1 MLRFFLF
8 TLLILLYSAVIAF
21 CNASSSPGYR
31 ILLYIPFLIQIDQ
44 IVFGSLVLIWIHPK
58 EGSVRVNAKI
68 GYVPQ
73 GTSLFEDAT
82 VEENL
87 RFFADMSHTSVP
99 ARLPFALEKF
109 RKKRISE
116 LSGGMKKQ
124 VSIACAM
131 LGNPEVILLDEP
143 CTALDI
149 SFRTE
154 LINTVLSWKREG
166 RTVLYVGHD
175 PSEFYPFFD
184 KLIFLGDNPVTYDR
198 QTLSCESEAAFA
210 DDFKRLFRLEY

>member
-1 MLRFFLF
+1 MIHAKGLSFSYGKHRIIDRLDFDAVRGECVVFAGPNGSGKSTVLA
-8 TLLILLYSAVIAF
+8 LAAGILK
-21 CNASSSPGYR
+21 
-31 ILLYIPFLIQIDQ
+31 
-44 IVFGSLVLIWIHPK
+44 PK

-99 ARLPFALEKF
+99 ARLPFDLERF

-184 KLIFLGDNPVTYDR
+184 KLIFLSDKPVTYDR